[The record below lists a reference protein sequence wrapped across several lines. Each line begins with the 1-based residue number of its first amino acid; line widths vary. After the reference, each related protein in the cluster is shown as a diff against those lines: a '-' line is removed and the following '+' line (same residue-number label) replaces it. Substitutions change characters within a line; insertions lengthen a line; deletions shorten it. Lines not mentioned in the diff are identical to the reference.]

1 MVQIYISPLTV
12 SECSFSLWKYIYV
25 CSQWNGTLLSAGLLV
40 ACVGVSGFWRP
51 VFVLCV
57 CWTVKWWLARAHKL
71 GILSS
76 YLKWMTHSERKTR
89 MHEGLFLR
97 ICVNVTYCL
106 MYAVLVTYVLT
117 FSQNAFDF
125 GFSSIY
131 LNTLK
136 VSWLGE
142 FYEAC
147 PGHISPQNGS
157 YLLKGK
163 WSSRENALKV
173 LNQFISVQL
182 VLDDCK
188 SQSKIENE
196 KINNVKV

>member
-40 ACVGVSGFWRP
+40 ACVAFSGFWRP

-76 YLKWMTHSERKTR
+76 YLKWMTHSERKHVC
-89 MHEGLFLR
+89 MKGCFWEFVLMSHIVWCMLFL
-97 ICVNVTYCL
+97 Y
-106 MYAVLVTYVLT
+106 TYVLT

-136 VSWLGE
+136 YPDWENLWSMSRSYFTPKWV
-142 FYEAC
+142 
-147 PGHISPQNGS
+147 IS
-157 YLLKGK
+157 LKGK
-163 WSSRENALKV
+163 VIFKRKCS
-173 LNQFISVQL
+173 
-182 VLDDCK
+182 
-188 SQSKIENE
+188 
-196 KINNVKV
+196 